1 MSSKINKSK
10 SAAPKT
16 VEASP
21 KPIEKPT
28 EANKQIFGCQF
39 EVFGVV
45 QGVYFRKHTQKQAK
59 ELGLTGWCMNTSR
72 GTVQGMMEGPLEQ
85 VNDMK
90 TWLKYKGSPRSS
102 IEKAVFSENEPL
114 PNNNFKTFT
123 IRR

>member
-1 MSSKINKSK
+1 MSSKMNKSK
-10 SAAPKT
+10 SAAPKK
-16 VEASP
+16 VESAP
-21 KPIEKPT
+21 KTIEKT
-28 EANKQIFGCQF
+28 AESKKQIFSCQF

-45 QGVYFRKHTQKQAK
+45 QGVYFRKHTQKQAQQ
-59 ELGLTGWCMNTSR
+59 LGLTGWCMNTSR

-114 PNNNFKTFT
+114 PIHNFKMFS